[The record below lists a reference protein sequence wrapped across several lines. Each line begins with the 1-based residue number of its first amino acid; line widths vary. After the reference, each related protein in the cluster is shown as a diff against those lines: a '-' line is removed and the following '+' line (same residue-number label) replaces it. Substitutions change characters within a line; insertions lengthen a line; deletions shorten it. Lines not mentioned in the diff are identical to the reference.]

1 MAGFWIGRVDMTSRG
16 VLLALCLTSFS
27 ALAQAGDAEAPA
39 APPARTSLPVAEV
52 DDAASL
58 PADQSQAVAA
68 AAPVTAAPTAS
79 APVDETNVTDSATG
93 KAKSGPD
100 PWEGFNRSVFR
111 FNERL
116 DRYALKP
123 VAKGYRQVTP
133 RPLRR
138 GVSNFYRNIKMPLV
152 MLNDLLQGKPRAAGQ
167 DLSRFVVNVTVG
179 IAGLFDPST
188 RFGIPYNEEDFGQT
202 LGKWGVPTGPYL
214 VLPLIGPSTVRDGT
228 GFGVDVL
235 SDPVTYNL
243 EEKGTVILWTGKA
256 INARSNLLDVEEI
269 IQGDRYLFLRDL
281 YLQSREFAVK
291 DGKVESDP
299 FLDEEDPGASD
310 DSGASAPDAGSPPT
324 PDSGE
329 AAPDASAPPAEVEG
343 GAGAVQDSPAA
354 PAPPEEAA
362 GASAAPALE

>member
-1 MAGFWIGRVDMTSRG
+1 MIPRC
-16 VLLALCLTSFS
+16 VLLALCLASSPALAGEAQAMAAATDSAAADPSAAVDGAAPDLAAAPPSGDSGAAPATPAADAATSEGAVDAAPS
-27 ALAQAGDAEAPA
+27 AQAG
-39 APPARTSLPVAEV
+39 
-52 DDAASL
+52 
-58 PADQSQAVAA
+58 
-68 AAPVTAAPTAS
+68 
-79 APVDETNVTDSATG
+79 
-93 KAKSGPD
+93 GPD

-111 FNERL
+111 FNERV

-123 VAKGYRQVTP
+123 VAKAYRKITP
-133 RPLRR
+133 RPVRT
-138 GVSNFYRNIKMPLV
+138 GVANFYRNIKMPLA

-188 RFGIPYNEEDFGQT
+188 RFGIPYNDEDFGQT

-228 GFGVDVL
+228 GFGVDAL
-235 SDPVTYNL
+235 GDPVTYQL
-243 EEKGTVILWTGKA
+243 EEKATAWLWVGKA

-299 FLDEEDPGASD
+299 FLDEEDPGDA
-310 DSGASAPDAGSPPT
+310 GATAPDA
-324 PDSGE
+324 PDATEPEAGAGT
-329 AAPDASAPPAEVEG
+329 AAPDAVEPPAAAEG
-343 GAGAVQDSPAA
+343 DVQDNPSPSPPVGAAAA
-354 PAPPEEAA
+354 PVDE
-362 GASAAPALE
+362 